1 MKDTFDLTKF
11 LKENKT
17 FENFNPLLSESLK
30 KDKTPLNENTLRDK
44 IREMVLAELDGGEDY
59 ELEDRKQEY
68 GINPEMDDLDIDIED
83 DLYEAKKKKKD
94 EEVEDAEDI
103 EDVELPNPD
112 EFTTPEESAPEDE
125 LSTAASYATGDSK
138 ELINNLN
145 LEHLLYEIKDGLN
158 LKLFSLQENDIVDG
172 HIETNDNIV
181 DFVFNNNLT
190 ENQILILDNIINSH
204 VPILDY
210 KIPIYFKINNSIDD
224 PQNIDYDIMGYHKK
238 RTINKGELNTIE
250 YYKNYIFSSDTYSDL
265 VVRESRVYI
274 KDTIGVVIYRD
285 LSIEWFLNDD
295 TVGVTKVFR
304 KFYTPE
310 AALQEGI
317 DRRSNIINTAKSALL
332 KGLKDVYGEPINQ
345 QYAFD
350 FLLGISAQINYFK
363 EGYTQPLKE
372 AVNNSTKA
380 YMSPAIKASV
390 YNELNF

>member
-1 MKDTFDLTKF
+1 MTI
-11 LKENKT
+11 NKT
-17 FENFNPLLSESLK
+17 
-30 KDKTPLNENTLRDK
+30 
-44 IREMVLAELDGGEDY
+44 
-59 ELEDRKQEY
+59 
-68 GINPEMDDLDIDIED
+68 
-83 DLYEAKKKKKD
+83 
-94 EEVEDAEDI
+94 
-103 EDVELPNPD
+103 
-112 EFTTPEESAPEDE
+112 
-125 LSTAASYATGDSK
+125 
-138 ELINNLN
+138 INNLN
-145 LEHLLYEIKDGLN
+145 LEQLLYEIKDGLN